1 MGDTIDDFAVRIS
14 KLATDLRG
22 LGKESHMVTDS
33 SSSFGAKD
41 GGGGHYAKK
50 DKTRARGGDMHDS
63 GAKLTSM
70 GTPRRKGKCRKCG
83 IYGHWGK
90 ECKKAP
96 KEEHT
101 ATLSKCQFSKCQLGY
116 TCSYTYTHTVGHAA
130 Y

>member
-1 MGDTIDDFAVRIS
+1 MEEEWAARNKS
-14 KLATDLRG
+14 R
-22 LGKESHMVTDS
+22 MVTDS

-41 GGGGHYAKK
+41 GGGRHYAKK

-70 GTPRRKGKCRKCG
+70 VTPRRKGKCRKCG

-96 KEEHT
+96 KEERQEAAHVVCAEVEQPALLVAQVCNLVRT
-101 ATLSKCQFSKCQLGY
+101 ANTASQRVFLN
-116 TCSYTYTHTVGHAA
+116 
-130 Y
+130 